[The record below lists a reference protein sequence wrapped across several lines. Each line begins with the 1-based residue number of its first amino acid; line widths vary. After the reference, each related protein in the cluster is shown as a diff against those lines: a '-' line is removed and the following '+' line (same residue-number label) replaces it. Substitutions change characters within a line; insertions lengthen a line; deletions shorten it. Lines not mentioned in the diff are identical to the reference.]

1 MGEVMKKI
9 FYYLSELQQ
18 NNDRE
23 WFHAH
28 KPERLA
34 ALQMFEQLVHELN
47 AELMK
52 MDATISLHEPKNL
65 TYRLNRDIRF
75 AKDKTPYM
83 PAFRANIAPNGK
95 DFIPVGYYLFL
106 MPGDRSFLGGGFYAD
121 GMSEVTN
128 AIRTRIIRKPEE
140 FLSIINQPEFA
151 RTFEVLGTKLKRIP
165 RGFEEY
171 KDSELAEWLK
181 HKSWH
186 LSYNLTDEVLLS
198 SQDFVGEAV
207 KIFRLMKPFN
217 HFINGAL

>member
-1 MGEVMKKI
+1 MEKM
-9 FYYLSELQQ
+9 FQYLKELQQ

-28 KPERLA
+28 KQERLVA
-34 ALQMFEQLVHELN
+34 TQEFEQIVHELN

-52 MDATISLHEPKNL
+52 MDETISLHEPKHL

-95 DFIPVGYYLFL
+95 DFIPVGYYLCL
-106 MPGDRSFLGGGFYAD
+106 MPGDRSFLGGGLYAD
-121 GMSEVTN
+121 GMTEVTN
-128 AIRTRIIRKPEE
+128 AIRMRITRKPEE
-140 FLSIINQPEFA
+140 FLSILEQPEFA
-151 RTFEVLGTKLKRIP
+151 NTFDVLGTKLKRIP

-186 LSYNLTDEVLLS
+186 LAYNLSDEALLS

-207 KIFRLMKPFN
+207 DIFRLMKPFN
-217 HFINGAL
+217 YFINEAI

>member
-151 RTFEVLGTKLKRIP
+151 RTFEVLGTKLKEFHVALRNIRIV
-165 RGFEEY
+165 
-171 KDSELAEWLK
+171 S
-181 HKSWH
+181 
-186 LSYNLTDEVLLS
+186 
-198 SQDFVGEAV
+198 
-207 KIFRLMKPFN
+207 
-217 HFINGAL
+217 

>member
-1 MGEVMKKI
+1 MEKM
-9 FYYLSELQQ
+9 FQYLKDLQQ

-34 ALQMFEQLVHELN
+34 ATQEFEQIVHELN

-52 MDATISLHEPKNL
+52 MDETISLHEPKNL

-95 DFIPVGYYLFL
+95 DFIPVGYYLYL
-106 MPGDRSFLGGGFYAD
+106 MPGDRSFLGGGLYAD
-121 GMSEVTN
+121 GVTEVTN
-128 AIRTRIIRKPEE
+128 AIRTRITRKPEE
-140 FLSIINQPEFA
+140 FLHIIEQSKFA
-151 RTFEVLGTKLKRIP
+151 ETFEVLGTKLKRIP

-186 LSYNLTDEVLLS
+186 LAYNISDEALLS
-198 SQDFVGEAV
+198 SQDVVGEAV
-207 KIFRLMKPFN
+207 EIFRLMKPFN
-217 HFINGAL
+217 HFINAAI

>member
-1 MGEVMKKI
+1 MEKM
-9 FYYLSELQQ
+9 FQYLKDLQQ

-28 KPERLA
+28 KQERLA
-34 ALQMFEQLVHELN
+34 ATQEFEQIVHELN

-52 MDATISLHEPKNL
+52 MDETISLHEPKNL
-65 TYRLNRDIRF
+65 RYRLNRDIRF

-95 DFIPVGYYLFL
+95 DFIPVGYYLYL
-106 MPGDRSFLGGGFYAD
+106 MPGDRSFLGGGLYAD
-121 GMSEVTN
+121 GVTEVTN
-128 AIRTRIIRKPEE
+128 AIRTRITRKPEE
-140 FLSIINQPEFA
+140 FLRIIEQPKFA
-151 RTFEVLGTKLKRIP
+151 ETFEVLGTKLKRIP

-186 LSYNLTDEVLLS
+186 LAYNISEEALLS
-198 SQDFVGEAV
+198 SQDFIGEAV
-207 KIFRLMKPFN
+207 EIFRLMKPFN
-217 HFINGAL
+217 HFINDAI